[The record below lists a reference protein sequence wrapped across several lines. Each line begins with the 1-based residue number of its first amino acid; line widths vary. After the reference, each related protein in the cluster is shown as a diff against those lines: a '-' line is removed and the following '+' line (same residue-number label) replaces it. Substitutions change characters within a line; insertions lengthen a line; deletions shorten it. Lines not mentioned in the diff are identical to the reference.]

1 MLNKK
6 QQLVEFINEE
16 KPESSIDPNNYHFKR
31 DDNDSVITVHDWGD
45 VLEEARDR
53 EMISIRMLENVPS
66 FSFDGPS
73 GSTSPAGDAIGA
85 QTPTSI
91 RTIKQRINT
100 PPFLHWKM
108 QNEFGEEENTPD
120 VVVREAK
127 FLRAILL
134 KLPVPA
140 RMSLKERK
148 KRPQDLSER
157 RALTDT
163 EISIQQRT
171 YEDVEEH
178 VKAATSRELAE
189 KLFDKSAN
197 LLSMYIPSKHVEA
210 GIDGEGSSA
219 TVRIFWGA
227 VVELISVSLL
237 TKSRNRSDCFVE
249 RG

>member
-1 MLNKK
+1 M
-6 QQLVEFINEE
+6 
-16 KPESSIDPNNYHFKR
+16 
-31 DDNDSVITVHDWGD
+31 HDWDD

-73 GSTSPAGDAIGA
+73 GSTSPSGDATGA
-85 QTPTSI
+85 QTPTSVKTI
-91 RTIKQRINT
+91 RQRIVT

-120 VVVREAK
+120 LAVREAK

-178 VKAATSRELAE
+178 VKVAATRELAE
-189 KLFDKSAN
+189 KLLDKSAE

-210 GIDGEGSSA
+210 DINGEGSSA

-227 VVELISVSLL
+227 VVELISVGLFAKCQDRPNHLSRKQ
-237 TKSRNRSDCFVE
+237 TGTRNFKNSSKSFSKCSTF
-249 RG
+249 